1 MSRDTT
7 VKDDTYSAVKA
18 MVLREERSGWHV
30 CYVLRLEYEPKSI
43 NDGMMLAHRS
53 WGARLGFMRDYIH
66 SF

>member
-30 CYVLRLEYEPKSI
+30 CYVLRLEYEPKAST
-43 NDGMMLAHRS
+43 MA
-53 WGARLGFMRDYIH
+53 
-66 SF
+66 